1 MRLRPVRLVLL
12 GLSIVVASVG
22 VALLVHHTNISRTP
36 AEIAERLLALGRTA
50 EAERLLLDA
59 VRRRADDRE
68 LWHLLIHCRASRM
81 LEAGAK
87 DSEPVASEPSEDQFL
102 RLLEGSPY
110 ADLPGRYR
118 WALGN
123 GAEALRLLQ
132 GTGPLGRFAIARGDF
147 AYERREYEE
156 ALNQYRAAFQASP
169 ESPETVAAL
178 LRGLEAAGR
187 RSSIRDYLKK
197 ESFLRLAPARHR
209 IEGLLARGEYAALLR
224 PLLEEQAQSF
234 RVITLVIVLFAG
246 AGWAV
251 LLLQIGNVGAF
262 NRTELALIVPALLLG
277 ALSAQATLWV
287 GTIQDHIFGFSETKG
302 GFVGTLAFAFLG
314 VGLREELLKL
324 VFFAPL
330 IPFLLRS
337 REDRE
342 LRMLVFAGLV
352 GLGFAMEENV
362 SYFGADPSS
371 VFARFMTANFLH
383 LALTGL
389 AGRHLVR
396 ILTRPTNR
404 TADFEVI
411 GLVILIH
418 GAYDFLLM
426 ERSLGEL
433 SILAV
438 TVFIWIAH
446 QFLTEVL
453 ALGGRRRRALPL
465 SYNFTAA
472 LAFGIGGGYIL
483 ATVHLGPVPALFAV
497 AGGVLGTA
505 VIAVLFFREFD

>member
-22 VALLVHHTNISRTP
+22 VALLAHHTNLSRTK
-36 AEIAERLLALGRTA
+36 AEIAERLLAQGRTR
-50 EAERLLLDA
+50 EAERLVQEA
-59 VRRRADDRE
+59 VRATPGDRE
-68 LWHLLIHCRASRM
+68 LWQLLIHCRASRL
-81 LEAGAK
+81 LEGAAR
-87 DSEPVASEPSEDQFL
+87 DSEPAAAERSEDQFL

-110 ADLPGRYR
+110 ADLPGRYQ

-123 GAEALRLLQ
+123 REQALRLLQ
-132 GTGPLGRFAIARGDF
+132 GPGPVGRFAIARGDF
-147 AYERREYEE
+147 AYERRDYEE
-156 ALNQYRAAFQASP
+156 ALTQYRAAFQASP
-169 ESPETVAAL
+169 ESREAVAAL

-187 RSSIRDYLKK
+187 HSSIRDYLRK
-197 ESFLRLAPARHR
+197 ESFLRLAPTRHR

-234 RVITLVIVLFAG
+234 RVITLVIVLVAG

-262 NRTELALIVPALLLG
+262 SRTELSLIVPALLLG

-287 GTIQDHIFGFSETKG
+287 GTIQDYLLGFSETKG

-324 VFFAPL
+324 LFFAPL
-330 IPFLLRS
+330 IPLLLRS

-362 SYFGADPSS
+362 GYFGADPAS

-411 GLVILIH
+411 GLVVLIH

-433 SILAV
+433 SIFAV

-453 ALGGRRRRALPL
+453 ALGGRRRYALPL
-465 SYNFTAA
+465 AYTFTAA

-483 ATVHLGPVPALFAV
+483 ATVHLGPVPAVFAV